1 METRHFNHLSFI
13 LSKPPNAI
21 AHISGSR
28 AQPQIRGK
36 VCFWQ
41 TQRGV
46 LMAAE
51 ILGLKSSQNPCE
63 SSVFG
68 FHIHEGESC
77 TGNADDAFSDVGM
90 HYNPNGCPHAQHAG
104 DLPPLFENNGY
115 AFSAFLTNR
124 FTTDEIIG
132 RTIIIHSLPDDFTT
146 QPSGNS
152 GEKIAC
158 GEIFA
163 MPTE

>member
-1 METRHFNHLSFI
+1 MTTRHFNHLSFI
-13 LSKPPNAI
+13 LSKTPDAI
-21 AHISGSR
+21 AHISGSQ
-28 AQPQIRGK
+28 AQTQIRGK

-68 FHIHEGESC
+68 FHIHEGASC
-77 TGNADDAFSDVGM
+77 TGKAGGEFSDVGS
-90 HYNPNGCPHAQHAG
+90 HYNPNDCPHAQHAG

-124 FTTDEIIG
+124 FTAEEIIG
-132 RTIIIHSLPDDFTT
+132 RTIIIHSLPDDFKS
-146 QPSGNS
+146 QPAGNS

-158 GEIFA
+158 GEIYA
-163 MPTE
+163 VPSE

>member
-1 METRHFNHLSFI
+1 MTTRHFNHLSFI
-13 LSKPPNAI
+13 LSKQPNAI
-21 AHISGSR
+21 SYINGGVLE
-28 AQPQIRGK
+28 PQIRGK
-36 VCFWQ
+36 MCFWQ

-46 LMAAE
+46 LIAAE

-63 SSVFG
+63 SSIFG

-77 TGNADDAFSDVGM
+77 SGENDDAFSDTMG

-115 AFSAFLTNR
+115 AFLSFLTNR
-124 FTTDEIIG
+124 FTVSEIVG
-132 RTIIIHSLPDDFTT
+132 KTVVIHSLPDDFTT

-158 GEIFA
+158 GEIFNL
-163 MPTE
+163 PSE